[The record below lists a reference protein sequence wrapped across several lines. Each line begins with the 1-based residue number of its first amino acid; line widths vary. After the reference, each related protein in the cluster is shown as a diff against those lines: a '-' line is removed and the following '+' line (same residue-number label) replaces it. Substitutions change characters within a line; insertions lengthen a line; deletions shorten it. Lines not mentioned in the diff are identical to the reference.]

1 MKPMMRQNATNQRRK
16 RWGVQK
22 GVFLKLISLKKINL
36 RTLNRSFIVMT
47 QEVLK

>member
-1 MKPMMRQNATNQRRK
+1 MPPTKEEKDGVSK
-16 RWGVQK
+16 RG
-22 GVFLKLISLKKINL
+22 KLISLKKINL